1 VKTTIG
7 QLALFLIYSLFYW
20 NTLNAQET
28 ILTDERDG
36 QQYRMITIGNQTWM
50 ADNLNYDTE
59 NSFSYANKK
68 RNSIH
73 LGKLYT
79 WDAAIKACPT
89 GWHLPLAEE
98 WQELIN
104 FYEGDLNAGLALRID
119 GTSSF
124 NAYYTGFMSE
134 DGAFYDLGNCIVF
147 WTATSCD
154 ENDAWRC
161 FIDRGFNSVVQDYFS
176 KGAAFSVRCV
186 RNN

>member
-1 VKTTIG
+1 MKTTIG
-7 QLALFLIYSLFYW
+7 HVALFLLCYLFCW
-20 NTLNAQET
+20 NILYAQE
-28 ILTDERDG
+28 IIFTDERDG
-36 QQYRMITIGNQTWM
+36 QQYKILTIANQTWM
-50 ADNLNYDTE
+50 AENLNYETE
-59 NSFSYANKK
+59 NSFAYANKK

-79 WDAAIKACPT
+79 WDAAIIACPT

-104 FYEGDLNAGLALRID
+104 FYKGELNAGLALRID

-124 NAYYTGFMSE
+124 NADYGGFRSE
-134 DGAFYDLGNCIVF
+134 AGEFYDLGNCIVF

-154 ENDAWRC
+154 DIDAWRC
-161 FIDRGFNSVVQDYFS
+161 YIDRGFNSVVQDYFS